1 MADRDTQA
9 AEYISSY
16 VNAYGCDDKAFAQKL
31 ASDHPTL
38 QQSATRLFI
47 AFLREMA
54 QKDPWDGRNKAA
66 INASKI
72 MIGALDEAKAG
83 GLPLI

>member
-1 MADRDTQA
+1 MADRDAQA

-16 VNAYGCDDKAFAQKL
+16 VNAYGGNDKAFAQKL
-31 ASDHPTL
+31 AADHPTL
-38 QQSATRLFI
+38 QQSATHLFI

-66 INASKI
+66 INAAKI
-72 MIGALDEAKAG
+72 MITALDEAKAG
-83 GLPLI
+83 GLPLV